1 MSSPEAVTESRPP
14 SHQITATRLLAD
26 SLYEAIC
33 GSTALTNQARNEL
46 KLLLTVLGATETHAS
61 SLSEDCAHL
70 PVLKK
75 GLSGCHDALSDLRK
89 LHSHPNAIG
98 AQSQISD
105 IRARLSTAVFALSEL
120 NTNMMMCVK
129 A

>member
-1 MSSPEAVTESRPP
+1 MSSLEAAGGLPP
-14 SHQITATRLLAD
+14 HQTTATRLLAD
-26 SLYEAIC
+26 SLYEATR
-33 GSTALTNQARNEL
+33 GSTSLTNQARNEL
-46 KLLLTVLGATETHAS
+46 KLVLTVLKATETHAS

-70 PVLKK
+70 LVLKK
-75 GLSGCHDALSDLRK
+75 RLSGCHEALSDLQK
-89 LHSHPNAIG
+89 LHSHPDALG

-105 IRARLSTAVFALSEL
+105 IRARLSTAVFSLSEI